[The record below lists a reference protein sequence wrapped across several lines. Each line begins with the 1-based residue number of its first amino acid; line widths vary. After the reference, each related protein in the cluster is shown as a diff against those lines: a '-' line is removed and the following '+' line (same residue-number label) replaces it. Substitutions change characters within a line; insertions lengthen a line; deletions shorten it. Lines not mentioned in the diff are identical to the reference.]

1 MIRYS
6 ISSVAN
12 KKSCCGLF
20 QTTMLNSSCKNHFSY
35 KMLLE
40 FPNLNSSTKF
50 AFSCSIHFQMLYQVF
65 CCAGMY
71 TAVLISQNRSFEK
84 HFFFWSIQKG
94 LYVLFSNMFI
104 HQRVLL
110 TNNAKMS
117 TLFSFV
123 RYTYSLQCTQ
133 FGSWNENALLGLF

>member
-1 MIRYS
+1 
-6 ISSVAN
+6 
-12 KKSCCGLF
+12 
-20 QTTMLNSSCKNHFSY
+20 MLNSSRKNHFSY

-50 AFSCSIHFQMLYQVF
+50 AVSCSIHFSDVISGVLL
-65 CCAGMY
+65 CRY
-71 TAVLISQNRSFEK
+71 TAVPMRKNHSFEK

-117 TLFSFV
+117 TLFSLV
-123 RYTYSLQCTQ
+123 QYTYFLQCAQ
-133 FGSWNENALLGLF
+133 FGSWKKMHYWVCSNDSTNRKKSPNWTYIS